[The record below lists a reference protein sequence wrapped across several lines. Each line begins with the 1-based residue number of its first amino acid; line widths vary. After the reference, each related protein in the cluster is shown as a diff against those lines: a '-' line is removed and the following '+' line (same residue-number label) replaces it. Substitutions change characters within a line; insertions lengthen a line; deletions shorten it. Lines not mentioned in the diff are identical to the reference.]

1 MMRLMTRGINEA
13 LAFEVQLLLWSL
25 YDSMAVA
32 EKDYLQIFET
42 LEDGT
47 LLHFSEDP
55 EYRAEH
61 PDMPVLPEKV
71 YIIRDDT
78 VETMLFASEY

>member
-32 EKDYLQIFET
+32 EKDYLQVFET

-47 LLHFSEDP
+47 LVHFSEDP
-55 EYRAEH
+55 EYRAEY

-78 VETMLFASEY
+78 LETMLFASEY

>member
-1 MMRLMTRGINEA
+1 MKRFMTRGINEA
-13 LAFEVQLLLWSL
+13 LEFEVQLLLWSL

-32 EKDYLQIFET
+32 EKDYLQVFET

-55 EYRAEH
+55 KYQAEY
-61 PDMPVLPEKV
+61 PDMPVLPEKI

>member
-1 MMRLMTRGINEA
+1 MRKIVSCEFNMDTACVELC
-13 LAFEVQLLLWSL
+13 
-25 YDSMAVA
+25 
-32 EKDYLQIFET
+32 

-55 EYRAEH
+55 EYRAEY